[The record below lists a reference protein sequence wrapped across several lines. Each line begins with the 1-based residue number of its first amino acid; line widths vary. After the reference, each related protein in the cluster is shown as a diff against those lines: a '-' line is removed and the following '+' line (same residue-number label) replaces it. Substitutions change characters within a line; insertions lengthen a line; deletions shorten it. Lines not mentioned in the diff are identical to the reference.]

1 MKINNP
7 LNLKYKKNLS
17 LSMNSEIKNHY
28 DFSKF
33 NGSNTFYNNSKK
45 KFISTEND
53 IIFKSI
59 KNKFLAKHLSFSKDK
74 NKNNKTL
81 TENYSNKSML
91 NKTNKQNTIDNKS
104 TNSSNTNIKKRASSV
119 SSGNILNKHNT
130 NIFSNSANFSHF
142 KMPLRSNF
150 ITSTSNYIPLP
161 SNYFKNKINIIKVN
175 KSMNSKLENSIENLK
190 KEINKNQKNKN
201 QSHSNSKLNLHK
213 YSYSMGKTKSD
224 ISKNILNSESTTQST
239 DDNRQS
245 LQKEINKIKLLNEKM
260 KNSYEN
266 KIKILI
272 EEKNNLNRKYENM
285 LKLCNKLKEENE
297 KFQEKETTFMK
308 IMYFLNKKGINLDKI
323 INDMNYNENETI
335 NSYSSENNNNN
346 NQNSTISL
354 TSITFPDKVKM
365 KSNLKNFEKIPLMD
379 FSEVPCYQ
387 PSDDEEESESE
398 IINNYIPYQY
408 YLDQNQNF
416 YQDKN
421 DNQYYTGVK
430 INPFSYKKIQQIQ
443 FNQKNK

>member
-28 DFSKF
+28 DFSKL
-33 NGSNTFYNNSKK
+33 NGSNTLYNNSKK

-81 TENYSNKSML
+81 TEN
-91 NKTNKQNTIDNKS
+91 KS
-104 TNSSNTNIKKRASSV
+104 TNSSNINIKKRASSV
-119 SSGNILNKHNT
+119 SSGNILNKHNN

-142 KMPLRSNF
+142 KMPLRNNF

-190 KEINKNQKNKN
+190 KEINKNQKKKN
-201 QSHSNSKLNLHK
+201 PSHSNSKLNLHK
-213 YSYSMGKTKSD
+213 YSYSMGKTKTD

-308 IMYFLNKKGINLDKI
+308 IMYFLNKKGINLDRI

-346 NQNSTISL
+346 QNSTLSL

-408 YLDQNQNF
+408 YLEQNQNF

>member
-1 MKINNP
+1 
-7 LNLKYKKNLS
+7 
-17 LSMNSEIKNHY
+17 
-28 DFSKF
+28 
-33 NGSNTFYNNSKK
+33 
-45 KFISTEND
+45 
-53 IIFKSI
+53 
-59 KNKFLAKHLSFSKDK
+59 
-74 NKNNKTL
+74 
-81 TENYSNKSML
+81 ML
-91 NKTNKQNTIDNKS
+91 NKKNKQKKKKKKKTNEKKKNK
-104 TNSSNTNIKKRASSV
+104 KKRANSV
-119 SSGNILNKHNT
+119 SSGNILNKHNKN
-130 NIFSNSANFSHF
+130 NIFSNSANFSNF
-142 KMPLRSNF
+142 KMPLRNNF
-150 ITSTSNYIPLP
+150 ITSNSNYIPLP

-190 KEINKNQKNKN
+190 KEINKSQKKFNL
-201 QSHSNSKLNLHK
+201 SHSNSKLNLHK
-213 YSYSMGKTKSD
+213 YNHSMGKTKTD

-308 IMYFLNKKGINLDKI
+308 IMYFLNKKGINLDRI

-346 NQNSTISL
+346 NQNSTLSL

-408 YLDQNQNF
+408 YLEQNQNF